1 MRYDSAALA
10 AAELHFR
17 EGIWGAAPRDAIDE
31 LEIRKRWFGPV
42 LATAC
47 AGLPDAALMNTVQG
61 AAEPGAIED
70 GHLAAAVEWMRFREV
85 HYLVQVAS
93 DRPDGKRAEA
103 WLAERGYEQGPTM
116 RRYVRCGGEPVG
128 ASEPRLVEVRKLTAA
143 DTEGMSLIFAASI
156 GVSDLATVPLLGLPD
171 LAGWHCYAA
180 YLEGREVA
188 CGAMLLDD
196 GVAVLGLDATSP
208 GARQR
213 GCQTALIQR
222 RLADAARAGCG
233 TALAE
238 SCEVP
243 ADRAG
248 AGRNFQRAAFAE
260 AGRSVG
266 WRRPLIATEGL
277 RRSALLR

>member
-1 MRYDSAALA
+1 MRYDAAAIA

-47 AGLPDAALMNTVQG
+47 GGLPDAAVMNTVQG

-70 GHLAAAVEWMRFREV
+70 GHLAEAVEWMRSREV
-85 HYLVQVAS
+85 DYLVQVAS
-93 DRPDGKRAEA
+93 DRPDSKQTEA

-116 RRYVRCGGEPVG
+116 RRYVRPAVG
-128 ASEPRLVEVRKLTAA
+128 PSGQSEALVDVRKLTAA
-143 DTEGMSLIFAASI
+143 DTEGMSLIFAAAI
-156 GVSDLATVPLLGLPD
+156 EVSDLATVPLLGLPD
-171 LAGWHCYAA
+171 LEGWHCYAA

-196 GVAVLGLDATSP
+196 GIAVLGLDATSP
-208 GARQR
+208 EARAR
-213 GCQTALIQR
+213 GCHTALIQR
-222 RLADAARAGCG
+222 RLADATDTGCT

-238 SCEVP
+238 SCDVP

-248 AGRNFQRAAFAE
+248 AGRNFQRAAFFE

-266 WRRPLIATEGL
+266 WRRPPIA
-277 RRSALLR
+277 A